1 MCNRGAHCA
10 PLSFVEDAMRKVHT
24 VDKGALGIAMPKRK
38 VGWVNKRVQGGHAP
52 VPYRQHSNNMG
63 RANVFARVP
72 QQGVWLD

>member
-1 MCNRGAHCA
+1 
-10 PLSFVEDAMRKVHT
+10 MRKVHT

-52 VPYRQHSNNMG
+52 VPFRQHSNNMG

>member
-1 MCNRGAHCA
+1 
-10 PLSFVEDAMRKVHT
+10 MRKVHT

-38 VGWVNKRVQGGHAP
+38 VGWVGKRVQGGNAP

-63 RANVFARVP
+63 RANAFARVP